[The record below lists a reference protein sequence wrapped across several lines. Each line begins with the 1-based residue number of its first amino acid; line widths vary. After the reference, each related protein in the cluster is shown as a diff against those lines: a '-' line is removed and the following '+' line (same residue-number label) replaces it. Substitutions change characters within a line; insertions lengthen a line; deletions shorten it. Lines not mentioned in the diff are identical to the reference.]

1 MGITVQ
7 FMRRHVN
14 QLKSGE
20 IFATRDMLGYGGRSA
35 VDQNLRR
42 FVAKGMIERLANGLF
57 MKLSAN
63 PLEQVSYPSLMEI
76 AVAKAKAFGKQII
89 SAGSENAAAL
99 GVELPEPEYTGE
111 PPTQDEPPTQG
122 EQKIVEFSVNGWSS
136 SFNTVHGRV
145 ALKQKANRNFVLGE
159 TPVGKTLRG
168 LWHIGEDL
176 LKSTCREVI
185 VSSTIRFDRLQREE
199 MRSRTPQ
206 LPSWLSSLL
215 NLPKSDPKPNH
226 GNGVKKRLRRESE
239 FDPRLL
245 EKVAVAAGTVHQG
258 ETTRG
263 ATAPQAKPTG
273 KATGKATGNPLLAV
287 HRAQTENPEEYA
299 EMLNLL
305 QQLIRK

>member
-111 PPTQDEPPTQG
+111 QPTQG

-245 EKVAVAAGTVHQG
+245 EKVAVASGAVHQG

-263 ATAPQAKPTG
+263 AAAPPA
-273 KATGKATGNPLLAV
+273 KATVKATGNPLLAV